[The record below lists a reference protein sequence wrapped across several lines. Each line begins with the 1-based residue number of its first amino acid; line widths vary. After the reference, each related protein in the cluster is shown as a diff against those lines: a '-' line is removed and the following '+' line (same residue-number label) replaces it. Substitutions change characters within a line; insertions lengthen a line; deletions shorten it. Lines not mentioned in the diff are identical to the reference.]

1 MLGCFQAIFA
11 LTTARLIADGQ
22 KLFYKEKKHVRAVRT
37 DKSEEIKVCKKSD
50 FMDEATLNVF
60 FAYGH
65 ALSLYVLMC

>member
-11 LTTARLIADGQ
+11 LSTARLIADRQ
-22 KLFYKEKKHVRAVRT
+22 KLFYKEKKRVHAVRT
-37 DKSEEIKVCKKSD
+37 GKSKEINVCKKSD